1 MKTIEATM
9 AVGETKIEIH
19 FSKKA
24 PQSRAIKWD
33 VRKDVIQRYLN
44 GEFGYSK
51 AIEQDIEKQ
60 IDAYIKKKNIKHNN
74 REYIKNYI
82 FS

>member
-9 AVGETKIEIH
+9 AVGEKTIEIR
-19 FSKKA
+19 FNRKA
-24 PQSRAIKWD
+24 PKSRTIKWD
-33 VRKDVIQRYLN
+33 VRKNVIQRYLQ

-51 AIEQDIEKQ
+51 SIEQDIEKQ
-60 IDAYIKKKNIKHNN
+60 IDAYIKKKNIKHSN
-74 REYIKNYI
+74 REYIKNYL